1 MKYGVFGHFH
11 TSKAIPSPGILQFV
25 QNKMYSQ
32 CCALAYK
39 HRYCTKFRPLP
50 WASDA
55 CYCVCVLMAHT
66 FILNADGTHGSLGD
80 AVLRAATNAATD
92 VRP

>member
-1 MKYGVFGHFH
+1 MVCLVILTQAK
-11 TSKAIPSPGILQFV
+11 PSQVWAFFSSV

-32 CCALAYK
+32 CCTLAYK

-55 CYCVCVLMAHT
+55 YYRVCVLMAHT
-66 FILNADGTHGSLGD
+66 FILNADGMQDISLGD
-80 AVLRAATNAATD
+80 AVLRAATNAVTD

>member
-1 MKYGVFGHFH
+1 MVCLFILTQAK
-11 TSKAIPSPGILQFV
+11 PSQVRAFFSSV
-25 QNKMYSQ
+25 QNKMYSR
-32 CCALAYK
+32 CCTLAYK
-39 HRYCTKFRPLP
+39 HRYCTKFGHLP

-55 CYCVCVLMAHT
+55 YYCVCVLMAHT
-66 FILNADGTHGSLGD
+66 FILNADGTQDISPGD